1 MTDVVVFADFRKARV
16 FDVRLPWRGCEIRL
30 QTREEPHGVQ
40 IFCVGTAGRLDYV
53 HGFPGATVESLVA
66 AFDWIE
72 KRAAAGERLSAAGER
87 F

>member
-40 IFCVGTAGRLDYV
+40 IFRVGTGGRMEYA

-66 AFDWIE
+66 AFAWVDE
-72 KRAAAGERLSAAGER
+72 NRRGTDR
-87 F
+87 